1 MRRKSNQ
8 NTYSQTISQSTYK
21 PNKVYNYSS
30 YQKEKAH
37 FISKTNPIPVRII
50 NNIKENRLEQRD
62 TNQRQ
67 YQQKLIIRNPNLIGN
82 KEYYQQNKIRNNKD
96 KNEYINNAKKKD
108 FDLSK
113 SQKMNIT
120 FQFNNVSIY
129 YSYYFKK
136 NTDDASKNKS
146 CNIIKKILTR
156 NQRENIKKQKRQ
168 KKRLYLINKMDK
180 LINEIKTET
189 EEMKKNRIKISSFI
203 EESKKYRIASQR
215 RVNTFIEE
223 SKKYRIDSQRRV
235 NSFIEESKK
244 YRIDSQKK
252 INSFIEESKKYRI
265 DSQKRF
271 NSLMTKMEKFRNIS
285 KKQH

>member
-8 NTYSQTISQSTYK
+8 NTYIQTISQSAYE
-21 PNKVYNYSS
+21 PNKIYNYSF

-82 KEYYQQNKIRNNKD
+82 KEYYQQNKISNNKD

-146 CNIIKKILTR
+146 GNIIKKILTR

-168 KKRLYLINKMDK
+168 KKGLYLINKMDK

-203 EESKKYRIASQR
+203 EESKKYRIDSQR
-215 RVNTFIEE
+215 RINTFIEE

-235 NSFIEESKK
+235 
-244 YRIDSQKK
+244 
-252 INSFIEESKKYRI
+252 NSFIEESKKYRI